1 MAQSLLQVSGLQHDA
16 EHEELQG
23 LRQVALLR
31 GPRAQGQG
39 HDRSRYTWDEKAGRE
54 LKNSGKHL
62 YFKYQWRNQGFKL
75 KHYYIEEEVTIF

>member
-1 MAQSLLQVSGLQHDA
+1 MGNKDFQFLSSLLPDMAQILFQVSGLQHDT

-39 HDRSRYTWDEKAGRE
+39 HNCRRYTRDEKAG
-54 LKNSGKHL
+54 
-62 YFKYQWRNQGFKL
+62 
-75 KHYYIEEEVTIF
+75 